1 MELHTAEQ
9 EHRALVNDL
18 LTSTFNSIM
27 SIEER
32 SIELRLTA
40 GLTMSELHTLVAVGM
55 YDKTPVT
62 VVAQRLSVTAAT
74 VTAAVNRLVRKGY
87 VERVPSQEDRRK
99 VLLHLTKSGRKAVR
113 AHDLF
118 HARMID
124 SILDG
129 MDADEE
135 AALLRSVR
143 RIKEFFDKENEMLRT
158 APAAHRVDAAD
169 VAC

>member
-1 MELHTAEQ
+1 METHTAEQ

-55 YDKTPVT
+55 YDKTP
-62 VVAQRLSVTAAT
+62 AT

>member
-1 MELHTAEQ
+1 MEPRTAEQ

-62 VVAQRLSVTAAT
+62 VVARLSVTAAT

-129 MDADEE
+129 MDTDEE

>member
-1 MELHTAEQ
+1 MHTDPDVPPKWERWLWEVDASE
-9 EHRALVNDL
+9 AA
-18 LTSTFNSIM
+18 
-27 SIEER
+27 EER
-32 SIELRLTA
+32 EGGKGLGVGKIVRA
-40 GLTMSELHTLVAVGM
+40 GIALADDEGLEGVSVRKL
-55 YDKTPVT
+55 
-62 VVAQRLSVTAAT
+62 AQRLSVTAAT

>member
-1 MELHTAEQ
+1 
-9 EHRALVNDL
+9 
-18 LTSTFNSIM
+18 
-27 SIEER
+27 
-32 SIELRLTA
+32 
-40 GLTMSELHTLVAVGM
+40 M